1 MDISDL
7 TTKSPT
13 AGRWRRSRASSAG
26 TKMRFERRWRNSA
39 WSPTHGSEAPPAWF
53 ARVTLTRSA
62 RPSLRPRPVLSPFAA
77 RFCCHLTFNL
87 FQSATEYLNEP
98 WADVAKGL
106 RARRLGRDHGNRSR
120 REGYLKSLPLSRL
133 HRPDW
138 STVSRPLPRRGCN
151 PNPPFRSGNLPR
163 PATYDLPEASILH
176 RFGSLLD

>member
-7 TTKSPT
+7 TNEI
-13 AGRWRRSRASSAG
+13 AHGRTVAEIASFLCR

-39 WSPTHGSEAPPAWF
+39 WSPAHGSEAPPAWF

-62 RPSLRPRPVLSPFAA
+62 WPSLRPRPVLSPFAA

-120 REGYLKSLPLSRL
+120 R
-133 HRPDW
+133 
-138 STVSRPLPRRGCN
+138 RR
-151 PNPPFRSGNLPR
+151 
-163 PATYDLPEASILH
+163 LPEIITSFAAAQARLVYCIEAS
-176 RFGSLLD
+176 SA